1 MKAIKTLLFILL
13 GISCALSSC
22 GGGEDEM
29 ITPEEGGGN
38 SSIKETITCTSSG
51 WVLPAEASEKSFEIT
66 ASASWTLSVPN
77 GIDWCTVTP
86 QSGVA
91 GTTKVTVK
99 TAANGSYDERN
110 VSLVAKCGTASQT
123 IVITQKQKDAL
134 LLTSTKYELDHKG
147 GNIEVEVKSNVTY
160 DYQIAESCK
169 SWITASGARGLTT
182 QKHTF
187 TIAASEE
194 NSKREGEIVFKSGD
208 KLSETVKIYQSGSS
222 IFILSA
228 NEYQVSLNGGDVG
241 IELKS
246 NIEFTVDTP
255 TENWL
260 SRTTARGISSHTLY
274 YTVQPNETGIERTA
288 ELVFRKTDNQE
299 LGRVKIKQLGSQT
312 LDYGELYA
320 FPGAEG
326 HGRYV
331 TGGRGG
337 TVYHVTTLEDDANGN
352 IQGSFR
358 WALKQNGPKTIVFD
372 VAGTIHLKADL
383 KTQKDNLTI
392 AGQTSPG
399 GICLADYAFVINSNN
414 VIIRFM
420 RFRPGDASGKEPD
433 GLGGMDKKNVI
444 VDHCSVSWSVDECL
458 SVYGMENSTVQWC
471 IASQALRLSTHV
483 KKAHCYGGNWGGNK
497 ASYHHNLIAH
507 CESRVPRLGPRY
519 TTQNVEYVDIRNNVF
534 YNWSGEGCYGG
545 EAQNVNIV
553 NNYYKP
559 GPATL
564 GSGTSSRTRYR
575 IAKIGVR
582 TNSYIASYPD
592 YKPTLHKWGTYYIT
606 DNKMEG
612 NADVTADNWTKGV
625 YEQQDNDEDVDYLW
639 TNETMASIKKE
650 SPVVSSNGLTLHSAD
665 EAYNKVLAY
674 VGACNYRDVVDE
686 LIISDVKN
694 GKASCTASGNK
705 AGYINTPSD
714 IAQALPQLA
723 ANPYPQLNTDTS
735 VSVKDSDG
743 DGMPDEWENMYGLNP
758 ADKSD
763 GNAKTVDVRGQYTN
777 FEMYLNSLVHSIM
790 EACSQGGTWID

>member
-1 MKAIKTLLFILL
+1 MKKFYLIGLLLCGMSFTF
-13 GISCALSSC
+13 CACSGSDP
-22 GGGEDEM
+22 EVKEPD
-29 ITPEEGGGN
+29 TP
-38 SSIKETITCTSSG
+38 SVPDTPKETITCSTTALNATSEG
-51 WVLPAEASEKSFEIT
+51 GEYILEFT
-66 ASASWTLSVPN
+66 ASSNWNITVPTSTV
-77 GIDWCTVTP
+77 WCTVSP
-86 QSGVA
+86 ASGSA
-91 GTTKVTVK
+91 GTVKVKVK
-99 TAANGSYDERN
+99 TTANDGYDDRN
-110 VSLVAKCGTASQT
+110 ATLAIKCGTATHS
-123 IVITQKQKDAL
+123 VVLTQKQKNAL
-134 LLTSTKYELDHKG
+134 LLTTTKYEVEQKG
-147 GNIEVEVKSNVTY
+147 GTIEVEAKANVSY
-160 DYQIAESCK
+160 DVTIAETCK
-169 SWITASGARGLTT
+169 GWITSAGARALSTK
-182 QKHTF
+182 KHSF
-187 TIAASEE
+187 SIAASEE
-194 NSKREGEIVFKSGD
+194 YDKREGEIVFKSAD
-208 KLSETVKIYQSGSS
+208 LVDTVKVYQSGGA
-222 IFILSA
+222 IFVLTQD
-228 NEYQVSLNGGDVG
+228 EYNVPKAGGDIT

-246 NIEFTVDTP
+246 NVEYTVDEP
-255 TENWL
+255 MVPWL
-260 SRTTARGISSHTLY
+260 TKSPAGRAVSSHTLY
-274 YTVQPNETGIERTA
+274 YTVLPNDTDTERETS
-288 ELVFRKTDNQE
+288 LVFRGKNGEQATVKVKQKT
-299 LGRVKIKQLGSQT
+299 SS

-519 TTQNVEYVDIRNNVF
+519 TTQSVEYVDIRNNVF

-777 FEMYLNSLVHSIM
+777 FEMYLNGLVHSIM